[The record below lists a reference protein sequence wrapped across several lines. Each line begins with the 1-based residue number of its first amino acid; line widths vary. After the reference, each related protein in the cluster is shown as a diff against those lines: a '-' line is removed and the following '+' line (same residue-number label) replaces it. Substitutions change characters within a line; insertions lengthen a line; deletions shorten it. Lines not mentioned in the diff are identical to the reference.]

1 MSRLL
6 RYVAIAACFA
16 STAALGACLGEVGDE
31 EDLASAQDGV
41 IIGSN
46 DLISVARDGGNVPA
60 RYRSTLDGFGRL
72 LVGGAACTATH
83 VGNGVVITAG
93 HCFSAPS
100 SRVNNQP
107 CPNTTVQWGYRGG
120 SITSTSTCTSVL
132 AMQTGGGL
140 DYAIFKV
147 SPVPAV
153 TIGVALDTPPTNGQ
167 GLTIFS
173 HPGARPLEWSQTCSV
188 RSTDATEL
196 TYQCDTQGGSSGA
209 SVLRDDTLQVVG
221 IHWGGGGDAN
231 AATKLVNTP
240 LKELLGG
247 GPQPGPTSRFVS
259 AASGKCLDVN
269 ASGTADGTQI
279 QIYGCNGT
287 GAQSF
292 EVRDAGGGK
301 VNLVNSSSGKC
312 VDINGS
318 GSADG
323 TKVQLWGCNG
333 TGAQSFELRSN
344 GAIVNSASGKC
355 LDVAGNGTADY
366 TVVHLWTCHG
376 GANQQWTRQ

>member
-1 MSRLL
+1 M
-6 RYVAIAACFA
+6 
-16 STAALGACLGEVGDE
+16 GDVGSE
-31 EDLASAQDGV
+31 ADLAASQDGV
-41 IIGSN
+41 VIGNN

-60 RYRSTLDGFGRL
+60 RYRSALDGFGRL

-93 HCFSAPS
+93 HCFSAPA

-140 DYAIFKV
+140 DYAIFRV

-153 TIGVALDTPPTNGQ
+153 TIGTALDSPPGNGL

-188 RSTDATEL
+188 VGTDSSQL
-196 TYQCDTQGGSSGA
+196 SYQCDTQGGSSGA
-209 SVLRDDTLQVVG
+209 AVLRDDNLRVVG
-221 IHWGGGGDAN
+221 IHWGGGGNAN
-231 AATKLVNTP
+231 SATKLTSTP
-240 LKELLGG
+240 LREFIGSN
-247 GPQPGPTSRFVS
+247 PPPPPPPGSRFVS
-259 AASGKCLDVN
+259 AASGKCLDVA

-279 QIYGCNGT
+279 QLYTCNGT

-292 EVRDAGGGK
+292 TVRDAGGGR
-301 VNLVNSSSGKC
+301 VNLVNVVSNKC
-312 VDINGS
+312 VDISGS
-318 GSADG
+318 GTADG
-323 TKVQLWGCNG
+323 TKVQLWNCNG
-333 TGAQSFELRSN
+333 TGAQTFELRASGANVQLVN
-344 GAIVNSASGKC
+344 GNSGKC
-355 LDVAGNGTADY
+355 LDVSGNGTADG
-366 TVVHLWTCHG
+366 TIIHLWTCHG
-376 GANQQWTRQ
+376 GANQQWARQ